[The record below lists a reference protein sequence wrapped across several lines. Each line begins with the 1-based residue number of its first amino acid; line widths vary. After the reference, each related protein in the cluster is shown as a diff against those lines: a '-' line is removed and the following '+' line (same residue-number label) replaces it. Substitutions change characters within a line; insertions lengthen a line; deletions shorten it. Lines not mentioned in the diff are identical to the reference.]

1 VQTED
6 AMAFAQQ
13 NRLAFIE
20 TSALDASGVDDAFRQ
35 ILTEIFRLV
44 DRKNTQQEAAGRGAA
59 LPKGSK
65 VTISDANH
73 GPKAG
78 QASKPGCC

>member
-1 VQTED
+1 
-6 AMAFAQQ
+6 MAFAQQ

-20 TSALDASGVDDAFRQ
+20 TSALDASGVDEAFRQ

-44 DRKNTQQEAAGRGAA
+44 DRKSSAQENAGRSAA

-65 VTISDANH
+65 LTISDVNH

-78 QASKPGCC
+78 NSSKPPCC